1 MLIRLCV
8 VPLWSEILSIK
19 NSPALHAATS
29 MESIFEEGS
38 YMNSHRLETWVS
50 ATLWVSR
57 SCMEYF
63 YDVRASLRHS
73 QLFARA
79 IGWF

>member
-1 MLIRLCV
+1 MVVRFCV
-8 VPLWSEILSIK
+8 LPLWSEILSIK
-19 NSPALHAATS
+19 NSFALRAATS
-29 MESIFEEGS
+29 MGSIFEEES
-38 YMNSHRLETWVS
+38 YLNSFRLETWVS